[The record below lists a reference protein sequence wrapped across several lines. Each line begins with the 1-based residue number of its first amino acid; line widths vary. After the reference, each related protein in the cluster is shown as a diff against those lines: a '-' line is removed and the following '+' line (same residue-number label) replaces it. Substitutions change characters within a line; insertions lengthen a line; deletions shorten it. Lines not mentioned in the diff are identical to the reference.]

1 MLAMDRAPYRAERK
15 YDEEKAG
22 GGKEKNK
29 LKKKKTSSFSLSVKR
44 RKALLN
50 RFICRLQ
57 IYRRLRESGWRP
69 DK

>member
-29 LKKKKTSSFSLSVKR
+29 LKKKNLLVFSFGETPKSS
-44 RKALLN
+44 A
-50 RFICRLQ
+50 
-57 IYRRLRESGWRP
+57 
-69 DK
+69 